1 MNGKRWAALG
11 IAAGLFIISII
22 MNFASAIA
30 FKEGESWTEGFL
42 GGADTEFIEKP
53 LIQGGG
59 LDKILVLEVNGA
71 IQDTGDDVS
80 SLFSPIG
87 YQHQA
92 FLRMIDQAKED
103 NTVKGIILRVN
114 SPGGGVVESAEIH
127 NRLVELREETEKP
140 IYVSMGTMAAS
151 GGYYISAPADKI
163 FAVPDTL
170 TGSLGVIM
178 QGINYSGLAEKYG
191 VTFETIKSGEYKD
204 IMSASRDM
212 TPEERE
218 ILQNMVNNAYEGFV
232 DVIAE
237 GRNLSEAEV
246 RKIADGR
253 IYDGRQAKEL
263 NLVDELG
270 YFEDA
275 VEAMKKDH
283 ELGDISVVEYE
294 ANYGFGSLFSM
305 SAKKIFTDDIEM
317 ASLVQLLS
325 QPNSPR
331 MMYLYAK

>member
-11 IAAGLFIISII
+11 IAAGLFIISILV
-22 MNFASAIA
+22 NFASTVA
-30 FKEGESWTEGFL
+30 FNESGSWTDDLF
-42 GGADTEFIEKP
+42 GATDTEFIEHSITP
-53 LIQGGG
+53 GNG
-59 LDKILVLEVNGA
+59 LDKILVLKVNGA
-71 IQDTGDDVS
+71 IQDTGDDVT
-80 SLFSPIG
+80 SLFSPTG

-103 NTVKGIILRVN
+103 DFVKGIILRVN

-127 NRLVELREETEKP
+127 DRLVELQEETGKP
-140 IYVSMGTMAAS
+140 VYVSMGTMAAS

-178 QGINYSGLAEKYG
+178 QGINYSGLAERYG
-191 VTFETIKSGEYKD
+191 VTFETIKSGPYKD
-204 IMSASRDM
+204 IMSASREM
-212 TPEERE
+212 TDEERD
-218 ILQNMVNNAYEGFV
+218 ILQNMVDNAYEGFV
-232 DVIAE
+232 NVISK
-237 GRNLSEAEV
+237 GRDLSEAEV
-246 RKIADGR
+246 RKVADGR

-263 NLVDELG
+263 KLVDELG

-275 VEAMKKDH
+275 LEAMKADYD
-283 ELGDISVVEYE
+283 LGDVNVVEYE
-294 ANYGFGSLFSM
+294 ANYGLSSLFSM
-305 SAKKIFTDDIEM
+305 SAKKLFTDDIEM